1 MKELIY
7 SASKRR
13 KESPPPLA
21 TVGSQI
27 NQEEQMFGAA
37 FDGHVLK
44 RFFKFL
50 KPYEKKLWFSL
61 IAVLVFTFSQMAIPL
76 IIRYVIDDSLLS
88 ESGAINFLFG
98 ASILFGIVII
108 VNYVANLVQ
117 ELIVARVAE
126 KVLFDL
132 RRAMFLHLQKVA
144 LSFMD
149 RTEVGRLMSR
159 LQGDVAALQEFLES
173 SVAAIGDIVLLV
185 GIMIILLVLNPL
197 LGAVTMTIIPSLF
210 IIRAFWLPHA
220 RKAFLKA
227 RETSSSANG
236 ALAESI
242 NGVRLIQEMGREHI
256 NWDLYEEK
264 VYSNLRSHIRATRF
278 SQIMI
283 PTVDTLSG
291 IALSVVIV
299 LGGALVINSK
309 IEVGILIA
317 YFFYVQRFFAPIRS
331 VTMQYSIMQRAM
343 ASGQRIFEVL
353 DVPVQI
359 KDKVNAQNPATI
371 NGIVKFN
378 NVTFGYVK
386 NQPILHDI
394 SFQADEGETIALVGP
409 TGSGKTSI
417 TALAHRFY
425 DVWSGKVTIGGY
437 DVKSM
442 TQASLGRHIGM
453 VLQEPF
459 LFTGSIAE
467 NIKYAN
473 STATLADIEKAAI
486 LVGAHNFIVNLPKG
500 YDTTLEQRGSNLSL
514 GQRQLISFA
523 RAIVAD
529 TKILILDEAT
539 ANIDSYTEMQIQE
552 GLKGLLSNRTGIVIA
567 HRLATVR
574 NADKIIVLSSGRIIE
589 QGTHNSLIKDNGLYA
604 KLYGMHYASFD
615 DMPNPQMNPEES
627 QKSRT

>member
-50 KPYEKKLWFSL
+50 KPYEKKLWFYL

-317 YFFYVQRFFAPIRS
+317 YFFYVQ
-331 VTMQYSIMQRAM
+331 
-343 ASGQRIFEVL
+343 
-353 DVPVQI
+353 
-359 KDKVNAQNPATI
+359 K
-371 NGIVKFN
+371 
-378 NVTFGYVK
+378 
-386 NQPILHDI
+386 I
-394 SFQADEGETIALVGP
+394 S
-409 TGSGKTSI
+409 
-417 TALAHRFY
+417 
-425 DVWSGKVTIGGY
+425 
-437 DVKSM
+437 
-442 TQASLGRHIGM
+442 
-453 VLQEPF
+453 
-459 LFTGSIAE
+459 
-467 NIKYAN
+467 
-473 STATLADIEKAAI
+473 
-486 LVGAHNFIVNLPKG
+486 
-500 YDTTLEQRGSNLSL
+500 
-514 GQRQLISFA
+514 
-523 RAIVAD
+523 
-529 TKILILDEAT
+529 
-539 ANIDSYTEMQIQE
+539 
-552 GLKGLLSNRTGIVIA
+552 
-567 HRLATVR
+567 
-574 NADKIIVLSSGRIIE
+574 
-589 QGTHNSLIKDNGLYA
+589 
-604 KLYGMHYASFD
+604 
-615 DMPNPQMNPEES
+615 
-627 QKSRT
+627 

>member
-7 SASKRR
+7 IASKRR
-13 KESPPPLA
+13 KERPPPLA

-50 KPYEKKLWFSL
+50 KPYERKLWFSL

-173 SVAAIGDIVLLV
+173 SVAAIGDIVLLI

-242 NGVRLIQEMGREHI
+242 NGVRLIQEMGREHT

-309 IEVGILIA
+309 IELGILIA

-359 KDKVNAQNPATI
+359 KDKVDAQNPATI

-394 SFQADEGETIALVGP
+394 SFQAGEGETIALVGP

-473 STATLADIEKAAI
+473 SKATLADIEKAAI

-589 QGTHNSLIKDNGLYA
+589 QGTHNTLIKDNGLYA

-627 QKSRT
+627 HKSST